1 MNEML
6 VLTPA
11 DVEIADDS
19 KVNML
24 ISCLSV
30 AAFNTEWCVEVV
42 FEGGKSFWG
51 GGGGGWEDGF
61 TGDNGVSMLVGCFL
75 VCWGRGGGVEW
86 LRVNCFFGG

>member
-51 GGGGGWEDGF
+51 GGGGRKGLLGIMGF
-61 TGDNGVSMLVGCFL
+61 LCLLGVFWCVGEE
-75 VCWGRGGGVEW
+75 GGGVDW
-86 LRVNCFFGG
+86 LMVNCFFGG